1 MIAATA
7 IFVTYNVRDFARPDL
22 VRHGQSV
29 RTPLWVGPGRKR
41 KSTQPG
47 ASGDANQK
55 PRSHDTSRIVWA
67 KLMARVGEK
76 FPLECP
82 ACGGDIRLIS
92 LHQSRGRFGRF
103 SPTSAN
109 RSNRLPSLPLA
120 GRPPNGTNLSRCM
133 TMAMSFRRHLTSCPR
148 STFTASESCPTR
160 RDSAPTARKTPL
172 QGGTRAIR
180 EPFSGPGQAREVGA
194 TGSPATHP
202 SGNACGSAIDRAILV
217 ARPDDCFAERP
228 AHSHEGVWHA

>member
-92 LHQSRGRFGRF
+92 FITEPGRDRQRFERFAEMCQDPGPENGSRIARVPPA
-103 SPTSAN
+103 SPGGG
-109 RSNRLPSLPLA
+109 SNRL
-120 GRPPNGTNLSRCM
+120 
-133 TMAMSFRRHLTSCPR
+133 TSH
-148 STFTASESCPTR
+148 SSV
-160 RDSAPTARKTPL
+160 
-172 QGGTRAIR
+172 
-180 EPFSGPGQAREVGA
+180 GQRLWKC
-194 TGSPATHP
+194 H
-202 SGNACGSAIDRAILV
+202 
-217 ARPDDCFAERP
+217 
-228 AHSHEGVWHA
+228 

>member
-1 MIAATA
+1 
-7 IFVTYNVRDFARPDL
+7 
-22 VRHGQSV
+22 
-29 RTPLWVGPGRKR
+29 
-41 KSTQPG
+41 
-47 ASGDANQK
+47 
-55 PRSHDTSRIVWA
+55 
-67 KLMARVGEK
+67 MARVGEK

-160 RDSAPTARKTPL
+160 GHHEAARWPDSERLCADGKKNAT
-172 QGGTRAIR
+172 
-180 EPFSGPGQAREVGA
+180 SG
-194 TGSPATHP
+194 
-202 SGNACGSAIDRAILV
+202 GNAGDPGTVFWAGASPGGGSNRLTS
-217 ARPDDCFAERP
+217 
-228 AHSHEGVWHA
+228 HSSVGQRLRKCH